1 MKNDLI
7 DPWKIEEILIGGKLF
22 SIVLDKK
29 GNYFFFQKD
38 FHGIFHPGSVVHTK
52 DKLPRGLLAD
62 MLYKDGKTTR
72 RAKLISLEAVL
83 FMAAKMRAY
92 DFYAELSSL
101 ISPVRFKDFE
111 NLVALS
117 GESISALRKKEKHEA
132 FVKELVELCDEIHC
146 SSYPCPHS

>member
-1 MKNDLI
+1 
-7 DPWKIEEILIGGKLF
+7 
-22 SIVLDKK
+22 
-29 GNYFFFQKD
+29 
-38 FHGIFHPGSVVHTK
+38 
-52 DKLPRGLLAD
+52 

-72 RAKLISLEAVL
+72 RAKLLSLEAVL

-101 ISPVRFKDFE
+101 ISPVRFRDFE

-117 GESISALRKKEKHEA
+117 GEALSALRKKEKHEA

-146 SSYPCPHS
+146 SSYPCPQS